1 MIVQELLEAS
11 TPEMADDVAAEI
23 LEEPEWFTVEP
34 IKTQER
40 KFANRAIQ
48 VTNVQ
53 YFGTNRLPPNVILAS
68 FHHNVTDYLV
78 SNSLRGGGYH
88 KNLPSGVQFFSSSC
102 SQLILLNT
110 IAIRHSSLCN

>member
-53 YFGTNRLPPNVILAS
+53 
-68 FHHNVTDYLV
+68 
-78 SNSLRGGGYH
+78 
-88 KNLPSGVQFFSSSC
+88 
-102 SQLILLNT
+102 
-110 IAIRHSSLCN
+110 